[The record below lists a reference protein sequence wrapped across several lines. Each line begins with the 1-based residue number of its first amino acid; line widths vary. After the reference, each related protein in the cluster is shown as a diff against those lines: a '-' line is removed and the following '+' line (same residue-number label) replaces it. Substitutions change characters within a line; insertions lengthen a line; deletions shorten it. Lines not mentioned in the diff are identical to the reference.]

1 MRSDLLRQVG
11 KQIVLGALALGLS
24 YAAIWYPRSNILYQI
39 QRDGWK
45 LVGSIVASWL
55 ATWLAANAALVF
67 WRRRRQQQPAGSE
80 STLGKLTFWFG
91 LAGALSLF
99 TSFCLGWLA
108 LLLAPAGV
116 VTGIMAWVREAKAR
130 AGHGPLNLLGVALC
144 LGALAFLLE

>member
-1 MRSDLLRQVG
+1 MGSDLLRQVRN
-11 KQIVLGALALGLS
+11 QIVLGVVAFGLC
-24 YAAIWYPRSNILYQI
+24 YAAIWFPRSNILYQI

-45 LVGSIVASWL
+45 LVGSIVASGL

-67 WRRRRQQQPAGSE
+67 WRRRRQPQPAVSE

-91 LAGALSLF
+91 LASALSLF
-99 TSFCLGWLA
+99 TSFCLGWIA

-116 VTGIMAWVREAKAR
+116 VTGIVAWAREAKTGT
-130 AGHGPLNLLGVALC
+130 GHGPLNLLGIALC